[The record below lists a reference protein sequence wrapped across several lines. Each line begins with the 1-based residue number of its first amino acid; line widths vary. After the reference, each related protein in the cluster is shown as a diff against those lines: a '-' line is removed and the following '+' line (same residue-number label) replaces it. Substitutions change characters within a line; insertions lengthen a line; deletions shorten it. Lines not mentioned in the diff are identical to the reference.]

1 MVDQARWQ
9 SGYAAACKAADAGSI
24 PTLASNQLTH
34 GPGGGIGRRYGLK
47 IRCPKGRAGSSP
59 APGTIQDNLVISF
72 ARNNSF
78 VIVLYN
84 KKQLKLI
91 CLVILYQDFFNE
103 KNLPIITLSIVFVSS
118 LER

>member
-59 APGTIQDNLVISF
+59 APGTTKN
-72 ARNNSF
+72 RNG
-78 VIVLYN
+78 
-84 KKQLKLI
+84 
-91 CLVILYQDFFNE
+91 E
-103 KNLPIITLSIVFVSS
+103 R
-118 LER
+118 LERAKKKRVVNPLRPDDEPIDIDELYGKSKVCVACHK